1 MISVIFTIHK
11 EQSMSFSI
19 KKFFGTNHKPKLT
32 AIDFFKYIGP
42 GFLVT
47 IGFIDPGNW
56 ASNVSAGSDFGYKL
70 LWVIT
75 ISTIMLI
82 ILQHNVAHLG
92 IVTGYCLSEAST
104 IYLRPWISKMT
115 LITAVLASIS
125 TAFAEILGGAIA
137 LDMLFKLPVKI
148 GSLLILVFVSWMLF
162 TSSYKKIEKWI
173 ICFVSLIGLS
183 FIIELSMVHIEW
195 NQALTGWTVPTFPL
209 GAMPIIMSALGAVVM
224 PHNLYLHSEII
235 QSKQWNLEDE
245 HIIAK
250 QLDYEFMDTLL
261 SMLVG
266 WAINSAIIIIAAA
279 TFFANKVPVTEL
291 GQAHQMLI
299 PLLGNSASVIFAVS
313 LLFSGV
319 SSCITAGMAGGSIFA
334 GLFKEPYDIHDA
346 HTKLGVAIT
355 LVAAFIVV
363 LLIQDPF
370 KGLVYSQVLLS
381 IQLPITIFTQIYLTS
396 SKKVMGK
403 YANKKLFK
411 ILLWCTGIFVT
422 ILNIMLFISLFKN
435 V

>member
-1 MISVIFTIHK
+1 
-11 EQSMSFSI
+11 
-19 KKFFGTNHKPKLT
+19 
-32 AIDFFKYIGP
+32 DFFKYIGP
-42 GFLVT
+42 GFLVA

-75 ISTIMLI
+75 VSTIMLI
-82 ILQHNVAHLG
+82 ILQHNAAHLG

-104 IYLRPWISKMT
+104 IYLKPWISKIT

-137 LDMLFKLPVKI
+137 LNMLFKLPIKI
-148 GSLLILVFVSWMLF
+148 GSLLVLAFVSWMLF

-195 NQALTGWTVPTFPL
+195 HEALTGWTLPSFPR

-235 QSKQWNLEDE
+235 QSRQWNLKDE
-245 HIIAK
+245 RIIAK

-261 SMLVG
+261 SMLIG

-279 TFFANKVPVTEL
+279 TFFAHKIPVTEL
-291 GQAHQMLI
+291 GQAHEMLI
-299 PLLGNSASVIFAVS
+299 PLLGNKASAIFAVS

-319 SSCITAGMAGGSIFA
+319 SSCITAGMAGGSIFT
-334 GLFKEPYDIHDA
+334 GFFKEPYDIHDM
-346 HTKLGVAIT
+346 HTKVGVAIT
-355 LVAAFIVV
+355 LIAAFIVV

-370 KGLVYSQVLLS
+370 KGLVYSQTLLS
-381 IQLPITIFTQIYLTS
+381 IQLP
-396 SKKVMGK
+396 
-403 YANKKLFK
+403 
-411 ILLWCTGIFVT
+411 
-422 ILNIMLFISLFKN
+422 
-435 V
+435 